1 MYVKSYQN
9 SLKKTTVEI
18 YSKKKCQNYN
28 NYGNHNEKILPTVNL
43 KINPV
48 RGLQNHLFNQHF
60 LKGALQFFNKCY
72 V

>member
-1 MYVKSYQN
+1 MLKVIRTL
-9 SLKKTTVEI
+9 LKKTTVEI

-48 RGLQNHLFNQHF
+48 RG
-60 LKGALQFFNKCY
+60 
-72 V
+72 